1 MKKNIFPCCIDV
13 NPNLEFKMPK
23 SNKYKVEV
31 VPEMCEK
38 GESKLH
44 AGVEKE
50 VDEVG
55 KANLKEK
62 HVK

>member
-1 MKKNIFPCCIDV
+1 
-13 NPNLEFKMPK
+13 
-23 SNKYKVEV
+23 
-31 VPEMCEK
+31 MCEK

-62 HVK
+62 HVM